1 MKNTMKNTIKKASM
15 MLVLA
20 FAFVAFANTSSLAAT
35 LVVDPDLTQ
44 CAAADFGPFATI
56 QGALSAAQPG
66 DTVFVCPNMATFAP
80 NTPEAYQGPIVVAI
94 QNLTII
100 GVASAND
107 GDSRVLIASSVDTP
121 STGGATSESR
131 GIVTLDATGIT
142 FGNFTVDGGFTGAGG
157 GGANGG
163 AGAFNGVVVTDDA
176 SGSTVFNTTVR
187 NIVNASAAGSRNNGN
202 GILVEGG
209 STAAGAGVNV
219 LNNVVSNFRANG
231 IFVGDILS
239 GGTSGTARGI
249 VRGNY
254 VNGNSATGFTPPA
267 GSVPQRGVVFSNNA
281 GGATFAGAATGGG
294 TTGDIFNNR
303 VASLGRAIGCSNAF
317 TCSSA
322 IALEAISG
330 GVTVRFNVSMRN
342 EIGIIGT
349 NTSNLT
355 MNNNQLYGILTDTS
369 PTQFS
374 LGIVLQ
380 GSDNAN
386 GSNFN
391 TIQFNLIVLN
401 STAVLVGLGT
411 DTTTGNIVRQNTFQ
425 DATFGVADAAISTVV
440 GTGATSNT
448 NIQVD
453 NFYFDLVP

>member
-35 LVVDPDLTQ
+35 LVVDPDATQ

-80 NTPEAYQGPIVVAI
+80 NTPEPYNGPILINI

-107 GDSRVLIASSVDTP
+107 GDSRVLISIGDVTTP

-142 FGNFTVDGGFTGAGG
+142 FGNFTVDGQFN
-157 GGANGG
+157 GANTQT
-163 AGAFNGVVVTDDA
+163 GAFNGVVVTDDA

-187 NIVNASAAGSRNNGN
+187 NIRNANATAGNNVGN

-219 LNNVVSNFRANG
+219 LNNIVSNFRSNG
-231 IFVGDILS
+231 ILVGDVLS

-254 VNGNSATGFTPPA
+254 INGASATGATA
-267 GSVPQRGVVFSNNA
+267 ANTSQRGIVFSNNL
-281 GGATFAGAATGGG
+281 GGLAFNSPGGG

-303 VASLGRAIGCSNAF
+303 VAALQLVGCTNSANCA
-317 TCSSA
+317 SA
-322 IALEAISG
+322 IALEQING
-330 GVTVRFNVSMRN
+330 GVTVRFNVLTRN
-342 EIGIIGT
+342 PVGIFGT
-349 NTSNLT
+349 NTSNIT
-355 MNNNQLYGILTDTS
+355 FNNNQLFGTNGAFEPNPDQNGAIG
-369 PTQFS
+369 F
-374 LGIVLQ
+374 VLQ

-391 TIQFNLIVLN
+391 TIQFNLVVNHQI
-401 STAVLVGLGT
+401 AVLAGTGT
-411 DTTTGNIVRQNTFQ
+411 DTTTGTIIRQNTFQ
-425 DATFGVADAAISTVV
+425 DALFGIADLAVSTTV

-453 NFYFDLVP
+453 NFYFDFIP

>member
-1 MKNTMKNTIKKASM
+1 MKRNMRNTIKKASM

-20 FAFVAFANTSSLAAT
+20 FAFLAFANTSSLAAT
-35 LVVDPDLTQ
+35 LVVDPDLTL

-80 NTPEAYQGPIVVAI
+80 NTPEPYNGPILINI

-100 GVASAND
+100 GVASTAD
-107 GDSRVLIASSVDTP
+107 GDSRVLISIGDVTTP

-142 FGNFTVDGGFTGAGG
+142 FGNFTVDGQFN
-157 GGANGG
+157 GANTQT
-163 AGAFNGVVVTDDA
+163 GAFNGVVVTDDA

-187 NIVNASAAGSRNNGN
+187 NIRNANATAGNNVGN

-219 LNNVVSNFRANG
+219 LNNIVSNFRSNG
-231 IFVGDILS
+231 ILVGDVLS

-254 VNGNSATGFTPPA
+254 INGASATGATAPNTN
-267 GSVPQRGVVFSNNA
+267 QRGIVFSNNL
-281 GGATFAGAATGGG
+281 GGVAFNSPGGG

-303 VASLGRAIGCSNAF
+303 VASLQVFSAGCSNAAL
-317 TCSSA
+317 CASA
-322 IALEAISG
+322 IALEQING
-330 GVTVRFNVSMRN
+330 GVTVRFNVSTRN
-342 EIGIIGT
+342 DVGIFAT

-355 MNNNQLYGILTDTS
+355 INNNQIFGTNSFFEGGGGNNIGIAFT
-369 PTQFS
+369 
-374 LGIVLQ
+374 

-391 TIQFNLIVLN
+391 TLQFNLVVNQTISVL
-401 STAVLVGLGT
+401 LGLLT
-411 DTTTGNIVRQNTFQ
+411 DTSTGNIVRQNTFQ
-425 DATFGVADAAISTVV
+425 DSFIGIADIAISTQV

-453 NFYFDLVP
+453 NFYFDFTP